1 MRHFFGIDAILPPGF
16 DTCAR
21 GKKLARMKAAIGI
34 EAISQMQLT
43 ISASDQVLARFDK
56 RLAAQSLQARTA
68 VAGATSAGD

>member
-1 MRHFFGIDAILPPGF
+1 
-16 DTCAR
+16 
-21 GKKLARMKAAIGI
+21 MKAAIGI